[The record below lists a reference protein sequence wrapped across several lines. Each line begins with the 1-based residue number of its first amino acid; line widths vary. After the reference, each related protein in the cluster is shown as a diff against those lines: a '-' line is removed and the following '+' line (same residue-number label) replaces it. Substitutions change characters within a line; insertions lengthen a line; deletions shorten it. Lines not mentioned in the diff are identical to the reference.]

1 MENQTTNTNTRVH
14 SIKEIAPAILVTIV
28 LFVVCLAFGL
38 ISPPY
43 QSSEVFANMAETLQ
57 PLASLGYFGLFAVI
71 FLNNVIKTLIALLL
85 GIALGLPPLV
95 FICFNGYFIGLLVS
109 AVGPTSSPL
118 IILASIAP
126 HGIIE
131 IPVLLLS
138 SAMGI
143 AIGFESLRWLIKR
156 ESSVKSRL
164 RWCLG
169 IYLKWMLAALL
180 IAALIEVFVTPL
192 VVSLVGGGE
201 IPIGIN

>member
-1 MENQTTNTNTRVH
+1 MENQTANTHKRVH

-43 QSSEVFANMAETLQ
+43 QSSEVFAGMAKTLQ
-57 PLASLGYFGLFAVI
+57 PLTSLGHFGLFVVI
-71 FLNNVIKTLIALLL
+71 FLNNAIKTLIALLL
-85 GIALGLPPLV
+85 GIALGLPALI
-95 FICFNGYFIGLLVS
+95 FICFNGYIIGLLVS
-109 AVGPTSSPL
+109 AVGPTTSPL

-143 AIGFESLRWLIKR
+143 AIGFESLKWLFKR

-169 IYLKWMLAALL
+169 IYLKWMLAALV

-192 VVSLVGGGE
+192 LIHLVGGGE